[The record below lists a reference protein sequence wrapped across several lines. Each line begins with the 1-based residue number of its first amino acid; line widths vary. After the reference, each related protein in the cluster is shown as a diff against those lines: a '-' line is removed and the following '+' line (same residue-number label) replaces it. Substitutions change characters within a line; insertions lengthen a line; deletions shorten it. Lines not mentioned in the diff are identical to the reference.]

1 MTNARRA
8 GDWVRLTQ
16 FADLLRALRR
26 RNRPVPI
33 AAAEVLLLVG
43 AGIDNIND
51 LRDAMGDGDG
61 AEPMPAATLNRL
73 VSLLRGRAR
82 YAQGQW
88 IESPFSL
95 LEVRP
100 HPHQRGLQLSLSAEG
115 RRLIDAC
122 LGARSPRAGSYGSDC
137 TTPADEPL

>member
-1 MTNARRA
+1 MSHARRA
-8 GDWVRLTQ
+8 GDWDRLTR

-43 AGIDNIND
+43 AGLDNIND
-51 LRDAMGDGDG
+51 LRDAMGDG
-61 AEPMPAATLNRL
+61 AEPMPQATLNRL

-82 YAQGQW
+82 YAQGEW
-88 IESPFSL
+88 IESPFTL

-115 RRLIDAC
+115 QRLIDAC
-122 LGARSPRAGSYGSDC
+122 LGARSPRADSYGSDC
-137 TTPADEPL
+137 ITHAERTP